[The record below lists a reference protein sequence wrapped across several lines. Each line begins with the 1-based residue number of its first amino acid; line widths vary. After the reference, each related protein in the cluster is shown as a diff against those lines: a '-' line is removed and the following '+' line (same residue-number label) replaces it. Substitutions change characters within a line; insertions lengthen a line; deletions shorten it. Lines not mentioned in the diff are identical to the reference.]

1 MSNISEMLEEYV
13 LIAEHIDNEEL
24 KIKPYKEALGNI
36 KEALLA
42 QMNQLELNSLKST
55 AGHAITRVKAISA
68 KVVDAEAFYN
78 FVFESGDTTF
88 LTKHVAKDAVDAYMD
103 DHEGEC
109 PPGITSEAV
118 TTIRFTK
125 AKK

>member
-1 MSNISEMLEEYV
+1 MSVISEMLEEYV
-13 LIAEHIDNEEL
+13 AIAEYVDDEML
-24 KIKPYKEALGNI
+24 KIKPYTEAMANI

-55 AGHAITRVKAISA
+55 AGHAVTRVKAISA
-68 KVVDAEAFYN
+68 KVEDAEAFYD
-78 FVFESGDTTF
+78 FVFESGDTAF
-88 LTKHVAKDAVDAYMD
+88 LTKHVAKDAVDTYMKE
-103 DHEGEC
+103 HEGEC
-109 PPGITSEAV
+109 PPGIKSESV